1 MNEVLNE
8 IRSQVGAKNLSDS
21 CGRDGCRVSLED
33 VPSRRVVVDADR
45 AFSAH
50 AIDGRRCDY
59 VLFFINTATKTLLAV
74 PIELKSGGVDSA
86 SEVSEQLQGGAD
98 FAKRF
103 VPEIIESLCL
113 PVLFHGRKIHEK
125 QRKTLNR
132 SKVRFRGR
140 QLTIKTA
147 RCNRPKNLASALGD
161 DLMKRLQVQRQ
172 QNSQNQ

>member
-1 MNEVLNE
+1 MKEVLNE
-8 IRSQVGAKNLSDS
+8 IRSQVGKENLSDS
-21 CGRDGCRVSLED
+21 CKRDGCRVSLEG
-33 VPSRRVVVDADR
+33 VPSRRVVVDTDK
-45 AFSAH
+45 AFPAH
-50 AIDGRRCDY
+50 EIEGNRCDY
-59 VLFFINTATKTLLAV
+59 VLFFANPATNTLLAV

-98 FAKRF
+98 FAERF
-103 VPEIIESLCL
+103 APEVIESLCL

-161 DLMKRLQVQRQ
+161 DVMKGLRV
-172 QNSQNQ
+172 